1 MLGAA
6 TTACAA
12 KVHPMHPKNNNPWGR
27 TVAANAWRSS
37 SIKKSSRFFTGTL
50 RERGDD
56 DGDIEEGPPTRMSFL
71 GRKLDSNDVSKKSL
85 EQSSYFSPSNSKSAR
100 YLPTR
105 SLGVCYDCSKNS
117 IV

>member
-27 TVAANAWRSS
+27 TMSSARRFS

-50 RERGDD
+50 GGGERGDD
-56 DGDIEEGPPTRMSFL
+56 NIEEGPPTRMSFL

-85 EQSSYFSPSNSKSAR
+85 EQSSYFSPSNSNSAI
-100 YLPTR
+100 PTYSVSW
-105 SLGVCYDCSKNS
+105 SLL
-117 IV
+117 